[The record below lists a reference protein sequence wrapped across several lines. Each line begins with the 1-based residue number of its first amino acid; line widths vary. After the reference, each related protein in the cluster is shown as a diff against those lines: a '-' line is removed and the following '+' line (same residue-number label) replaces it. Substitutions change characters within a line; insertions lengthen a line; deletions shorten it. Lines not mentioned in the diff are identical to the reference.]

1 MGCFSGWWRMRHRMG
16 SMRRAQ
22 SISRC
27 TDWLAEA
34 SAQATVEAA
43 ILLPS
48 FLTVLLLALQPV
60 CLLYTRAVME
70 SAAAE
75 TARVAATYEGEEGDA
90 LRGFALRRLEAVPD
104 LEIFHTGGMEGWHID
119 ASGAGGTVRVEIQ
132 GWVSPLPVLG
142 AFVGV
147 FGERNPQGDVSLR
160 VEVEYDAR
168 AEWVSGG
175 YDDWTA

>member
-1 MGCFSGWWRMRHRMG
+1 MRHRMC
-16 SMRRAQ
+16 SMRKGL
-22 SISRC
+22 SIFRC
-27 TDWLAEA
+27 TECLVDA

-75 TARVAATYEGEEGDA
+75 TARVAATYEGDQDDA
-90 LRGFALRRLEAVPD
+90 LRGFALRRLTAVPD
-104 LEIFHTGGMEGWHID
+104 LDIFHTGGMEGWDID
-119 ASGAGGTVRVEIQ
+119 ATGVDGAVRVEIQ

-142 AFVGV
+142 AFVGA
-147 FGERNPQGDVSLR
+147 FGERNSQGDVSLH

-168 AEWVSGG
+168 AEWISGG